1 MKIILTLLTLL
12 GSTFLTTAQG
22 MGIMSKPLNA
32 KDFFEGQQLVIAEGI
47 AKNNLSTL
55 KATHDLDL
63 LSSEGKKELSLM
75 WFAVDNFRPNFEAV
89 RILVEKGV
97 DPSTQIL
104 RPFGP
109 MLHYS
114 LKQKD
119 LRYLT
124 ALLDGGISVDYKY
137 QKRPFIM
144 LASGPH
150 GSLEH
155 VKLLVERGA
164 DIHSKD
170 RLGNNALTEALY
182 TDKTDIAK
190 YLIEL
195 GADVHN
201 VNYNGVTVSRQVEL
215 TLNRANPNTDFYREY
230 EDIRDMLIERGVKFP
245 APSLEEMKEW
255 RRSQGLYVIGDD

>member
-1 MKIILTLLTLL
+1 MKKLLTLLTLI
-12 GSTFLTTAQG
+12 SSIFLSTAQG
-22 MGIMSKPLNA
+22 MGIMSKPLKA
-32 KDFFEGQQLVIAEGI
+32 KNFFEGQQLVIAEGI
-47 AKNNLSTL
+47 AKNDLSAL
-55 KATHDLDL
+55 RATYDLDL
-63 LSSEGKKELSLM
+63 LSRVGKKELTLM
-75 WFAVDNFRPNFEAV
+75 WFAADNARPNFEAI

-124 ALLDGGISVDYKY
+124 ALLDGGLSVDYKY
-137 QKRPFIM
+137 QKRPLIM
-144 LASGPH
+144 LASGP

-164 DIHSKD
+164 DIHLKD
-170 RLGNNALTEALY
+170 RLGNNALNESLSIRPE
-182 TDKTDIAK
+182 IAI
-190 YLIEL
+190 YLIEQ
-195 GADVHN
+195 GADIHN
-201 VNYNGVTVSRQVEL
+201 VNYNGVTAARQVEL
-215 TLNRANPNTDFYREY
+215 RLNRLTPGTDHYNLFKKVQN
-230 EDIRDMLIERGVKFP
+230 MLIERGIKFP